1 MKDVILIQNY
11 VMLFCTIGQT
21 FDLWKFVHNN
31 KKLKMKK
38 TWGIVLVVIG
48 IIMIVYTGFNFVTK
62 EKVVDLGPIEINKEK
77 NNTVQWPPVAGIIL
91 IVGGIVVIVLD
102 KRKVR

>member
-1 MKDVILIQNY
+1 MN
-11 VMLFCTIGQT
+11 GQT

-31 KKLKMKK
+31 KQLKMKK
-38 TWGIVLVVIG
+38 TLGIVLVVIG

-77 NNTVQWPPVAGIIL
+77 NNTVQWPPVVGIIL
-91 IVGGIVVIVLD
+91 IVGGIVVIVFD
-102 KRKVR
+102 KKKVRL